1 MIAIIH
7 NNGKMQTVNAVLD
20 AELSREDLL
29 RIISKQHEKIQ
40 RMQEDYNALLEMN
53 RSLEQQNQRLL
64 REKFALLEA
73 KIRRG

>member
-7 NNGKMQTVNAVLD
+7 NNGKMQTVNAVID
-20 AELSREDLL
+20 TEMSREDLL
-29 RIISKQHEKIQ
+29 RIVSKQYEKMQ
-40 RMQEDYNALLEMN
+40 RMREDYNELLKMN
-53 RSLEQQNQRLL
+53 HLLEQQNQRLL